1 MNINSQ
7 NRVVKN
13 IRAKLKSNIVNNNIQ
28 NKSLD
33 HDILNNIKKNNDN
46 CVIEEELNETEK
58 EISFNITPDEEEI
71 KNDLQMHYRKENES
85 KKIYINID

>member
-7 NRVVKN
+7 NRVVKG
-13 IRAKLKSNIVNNNIQ
+13 IRAKLKSNIINNNTQ

-33 HDILNNIKKNNDN
+33 NNMLNNYKKNNDN

-58 EISFNITPDEEEI
+58 EISFNITPDEDEI
-71 KNDLQMHYRKENES
+71 KNDLQIQYRKES
-85 KKIYINID
+85 KKYI